1 MRFKLK
7 CAELL
12 AEERRQLTAQF
23 MRARREAQVGSPQ
36 LEVLPRRAL
45 RRWRVA
51 ARRVAWIRQS
61 DTFPPSAGAH
71 GPWLARWMG
80 GWVGGVGG
88 WLAAAAWRQCGLLW
102 TCRRRLCSQR
112 VLLQAEFERVQKARD
127 AELAK
132 VSPPFHPNAK
142 RASDRA
148 YSTRYLSPVGSIP
161 NQ

>member
-36 LEVLPRRAL
+36 REVLHRRAL
-45 RRWRVA
+45 RRWRGA

-80 GWVGGVGG
+80 GWVRGGGGVGG
-88 WLAAAAWRQCGLLW
+88 CSGVAAVWAVVDLPPSAVLSESAAAG
-102 TCRRRLCSQR
+102 R
-112 VLLQAEFERVQKARD
+112 VRARAEGA
-127 AELAK
+127 
-132 VSPPFHPNAK
+132 
-142 RASDRA
+142 
-148 YSTRYLSPVGSIP
+148 
-161 NQ
+161 